1 MSLEQGASDESEDSP
16 VLPAPDSWGSD
27 VGKRGK
33 DSAMSKITKAK
44 SGAWYEIDG
53 GVARLV
59 AEPGSPEERLL
70 EDLAAID
77 RLLAPSWD
85 EE

>member
-1 MSLEQGASDESEDSP
+1 
-16 VLPAPDSWGSD
+16 
-27 VGKRGK
+27 
-33 DSAMSKITKAK
+33 MSKITKAK

-59 AEPGSPEERLL
+59 AEPGSPEEERLL

-77 RLLAPSWD
+77 WLLAPSWD